1 VSRTPYAPRTARRYA
16 WLRALVVLVALLTAG
31 AHTGAVTA
39 DSLPTST
46 AQTCDAEYEQLAA
59 TPAPANPQGH
69 RALASSRPG
78 PPGGARPSGPEG
90 SVPVLPGASHSPTL
104 HALRTVVLRC

>member
-1 VSRTPYAPRTARRYA
+1 MSPTPHAPRTARRYA
-16 WLRALVVLVALLTAG
+16 WLRVLVVLVALLMAG

-39 DSLPTST
+39 DSLPVST
-46 AQTCDAEYEQLAA
+46 AQTCGAEYDQLTA
-59 TPAPANPQGH
+59 TPAPTNPQGH
-69 RALASSRPG
+69 RTVASSRPG

-90 SVPVLPGASHSPTL
+90 SAPALAWAPYSPTL

>member
-1 VSRTPYAPRTARRYA
+1 MSRIPYSPRTARRYA

-39 DSLPTST
+39 DSLPAST

-69 RALASSRPG
+69 RALASARPG

-90 SVPVLPGASHSPTL
+90 PAPVPAGAAHSPTL